1 MLQCTCSTSACRVDD
16 HVHSIH
22 TLVRETHS
30 SRIELLVT
38 LVDDPVRIKAVQDII
53 PEGAAAQPEP
63 VGGFVLSLRGDQSE
77 ARGDAID
84 QSEDEE
90 RAVLWPSYVRIR
102 SMLLTKTR
110 QPACACIS
118 NQLVSLDHAKL
129 SARASIEVSRK
140 QKVARSMCKLREV
153 VTVHDMG
160 HTASVYHRCTT
171 SLPAPKLG

>member
-38 LVDDPVRIKAVQDII
+38 LVDDSVCLKTVQDII
-53 PEGAAAQPEP
+53 PERAAAQPEP

-90 RAVLWPSYVRIR
+90 RAVLWP
-102 SMLLTKTR
+102 
-110 QPACACIS
+110 
-118 NQLVSLDHAKL
+118 
-129 SARASIEVSRK
+129 
-140 QKVARSMCKLREV
+140 
-153 VTVHDMG
+153 
-160 HTASVYHRCTT
+160 
-171 SLPAPKLG
+171 